1 MKFTRSYSGGPNCT
15 PTRAC
20 LISGTYT
27 PRHQIYTRGGAAK
40 GKPKYMRLLVPARER
55 QNKALN
61 EKAATFE
68 ITNSLDPR
76 FVCIPEVLKPAGY
89 TSARIGKWHLG
100 PDTQGFDLST
110 TNGKDGVNKK
120 HYGDVDLAEEL
131 TDQALIF
138 IENNH
143 DGQFFLYLAHFDVHT
158 PHRSRKE
165 VAARYED

>member
-1 MKFTRSYSGGPNCT
+1 
-15 PTRAC
+15 
-20 LISGTYT
+20 
-27 PRHQIYTRGGAAK
+27 
-40 GKPKYMRLLVPARER
+40 MRLLVPARER

-120 HYGDVDLAEEL
+120 HYGDVDVAEEL

-158 PHRSRKE
+158 PHRLRKE

>member
-27 PRHQIYTRGGAAK
+27 PRHQIYTRGSAAK

-68 ITNSLDPR
+68 INNSLDPR
-76 FVCIPEVLKPAGY
+76 FVCIPEVLKPAG
-89 TSARIGKWHLG
+89 
-100 PDTQGFDLST
+100 
-110 TNGKDGVNKK
+110 
-120 HYGDVDLAEEL
+120 
-131 TDQALIF
+131 
-138 IENNH
+138 
-143 DGQFFLYLAHFDVHT
+143 
-158 PHRSRKE
+158 
-165 VAARYED
+165 